1 LVGEL
6 LTKFE
11 SKLDSVR
18 IIPSKGG
25 RFEVTFNGALIYSKL
40 ATHRHANPG
49 EIADLVAQNLKEV

>member
-6 LTKFE
+6 LSKFE
-11 SKLDSVR
+11 EELESVR

-25 RFEVTFNGALIYSKL
+25 RFEVTFDGELIYSKL

-49 EIADLVAQNLKEV
+49 EIAGLVATKLKES